1 MFRTCLFLNALADP
15 FRFSGGQAREALESA
30 LEGALL
36 YSQSRALDEQI
47 EAGAAPTHAGVA
59 EISFEDAER
68 ALALARDPSA
78 LAALWGAQTTVAA
91 AIVGRDHVIMRRP
104 EHYDGTFIKGV
115 FPFRCRPD
123 IAPEAF
129 QRHWLHTHGPI
140 AARTEGATCY
150 VQSHPPAVWYQ
161 TVPVYHGLT
170 EIYWPDAAAA
180 RAAMASRQMRE
191 DQATD
196 ARNFADPD
204 GVVLFLAAEE
214 TVLGW

>member
-1 MFRTCLFLNALADP
+1 MFRTCLFLNAPDDP
-15 FRFSGGQAREALESA
+15 FRFSGAQAREALESA
-30 LEGALL
+30 LSGALV
-36 YSQSRALDEQI
+36 YTQSRALGEQI
-47 EAGAAPTHAGVA
+47 EAGAAPAHAGVA
-59 EISFEDAER
+59 EISFEDPER
-68 ALALARDPSA
+68 ALALAREPA
-78 LAALWGAQTTVAA
+78 VLEALWGGQTTVAA

-104 EHYDGTFIKGV
+104 EYYDGASIKGV

-123 IAPEAF
+123 VTPEAF
-129 QRHWLHTHGPI
+129 QRHWQHTHGPI

-161 TVPVYHGLT
+161 APPVYHGLT
-170 EIYWPDAAAA
+170 EIYWPDAASA

-196 ARNFADPD
+196 AGNFADPD

-214 TVLGW
+214 RILGW